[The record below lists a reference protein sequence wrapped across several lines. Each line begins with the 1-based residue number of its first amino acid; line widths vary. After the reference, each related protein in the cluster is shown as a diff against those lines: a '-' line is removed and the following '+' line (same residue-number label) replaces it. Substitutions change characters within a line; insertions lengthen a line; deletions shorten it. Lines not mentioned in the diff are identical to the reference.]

1 MMLFPL
7 FVYRSPGTFM
17 MPGGKTYKYESV
29 NDDKELELHLQNGWF
44 TDVLKAIEAA
54 GDAATPKKRG
64 MKARKVVRKRKPSKP
79 LDGINHRL
87 IALDGINHNVTA
99 IEEKELDLPPTR
111 EELVQ
116 KATELGLKFTKRTSD
131 TKLLDMIKGE

>member
-29 NDDKELELHLQNGWF
+29 NDDKELALHLENGWF
-44 TDVLKAIEAA
+44 TDVLEAIEAA

-64 MKARKVVRKRKPSKP
+64 MKARKIVRKRKPSRP

-87 IALDGINHNVTA
+87 IAA
-99 IEEKELDLPPTR
+99 EEKEVDLPPTR

-131 TKLLDMIKGE
+131 TKLLDMIKGV

>member
-29 NDDKELELHLQNGWF
+29 NDDKELALHLENGWF

-54 GDAATPKKRG
+54 GNAATPKKRG
-64 MKARKVVRKRKPSKP
+64 MKARKIVRKRKPSRP

-87 IALDGINHNVTA
+87 IAA
-99 IEEKELDLPPTR
+99 EEKAEDLPPTR

-131 TKLLDMIKGE
+131 TKLLDMIKGV